1 MLEVGCVISL
11 AEDRGSRAARNQSL
25 FREINERVRDLN
37 EGFSMVLPVGEW
49 ICECANDT
57 CTERIEMSPEAYEAI
72 RQDGARFFVAP
83 SDEHIL
89 ADSQRI
95 TERHERFWVVE
106 KTGEPR
112 ELAKRADPALTR
124 RGTER
129 PAPLAGAWAL
139 HRRAGFTRQTR
150 LTGVAASAI
159 QPLQARDSV

>member
-1 MLEVGCVISL
+1 MSTGS
-11 AEDRGSRAARNQSL
+11 EDRRDRETRAVMNQSL

-57 CTERIEMSPEAYEAI
+57 CTERIEMSPEEYEAI

-83 SDEHIL
+83 SNEHIL

-95 TERHERFWVVE
+95 TERHDRYWVVE

-112 ELAKRADPALTR
+112 ELAKRADPRSDGETLSLPT
-124 RGTER
+124 
-129 PAPLAGAWAL
+129 
-139 HRRAGFTRQTR
+139 
-150 LTGVAASAI
+150 
-159 QPLQARDSV
+159 